1 MRHSLSEC
9 SFCAVGQDR
18 AGTKMRWLSVWG
30 DEAQMQCFLR
40 CQSNFLRARV
50 TDLQEGVQL
59 LGVFAPLAVDA
70 R

>member
-1 MRHSLSEC
+1 
-9 SFCAVGQDR
+9 
-18 AGTKMRWLSVWG
+18 MRWLSVWG